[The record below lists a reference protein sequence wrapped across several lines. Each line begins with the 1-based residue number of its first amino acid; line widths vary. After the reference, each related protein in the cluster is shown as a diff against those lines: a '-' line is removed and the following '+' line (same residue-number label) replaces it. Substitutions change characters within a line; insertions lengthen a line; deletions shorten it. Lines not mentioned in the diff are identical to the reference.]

1 MEAISVRNLT
11 KSFEYYEKE
20 AGLKSSLRNL
30 FHREKL
36 IREAVKSISFAIDE
50 GEIVGFL
57 GPNGAGKT
65 TTLKMLS
72 GILFPTSGE
81 ATVLGHV
88 PWERK
93 KAFKMNFSIVMGQ
106 KSQLWFDLPAVES
119 FRLNQC
125 IYEID
130 DRTFQHTLEEL
141 TELLDVKAM
150 LKVQV
155 RRLSLGERMKME
167 LIASLL
173 HKPKVMFLDEPT
185 IGLDILSQ
193 RKIREFIKYYNE
205 QTKTTVILTSHY
217 MNDIEA
223 LCKRMVLIN
232 RGQIMFDGDLSRVN
246 DLFSAKKILRL
257 QLAEEVP
264 SEVLS
269 RFGEVKSCEGIQA
282 TIEIARDH
290 MKDVAKEILDTLPVV
305 DFTMEDIPVEE
316 GIAMLY
322 QQMSPVEMASGAL
335 GNRSGHNGSAGSD
348 EREGSAGSDRREG
361 SVL

>member
-1 MEAISVRNLT
+1 MEAITVRNLT

-20 AGLKSSLRNL
+20 AGLKSSIRNL
-30 FHREKL
+30 FRREKL
-36 IREAVKSISFAIDE
+36 VREAVRSISFAIDE
-50 GEIVGFL
+50 GEMVGFL

-106 KSQLWFDLPAVES
+106 KSQLWFDLPALES

-125 IYEID
+125 IYELD
-130 DRTFQHTLEEL
+130 DTTYRRTLDEL
-141 TELLDVKAM
+141 TELLDVRDM

-173 HKPKVMFLDEPT
+173 HKPKIMFLDEPT

-193 RKIREFIKYYNE
+193 RKIREFLKYYNE

-223 LCKRMVLIN
+223 LCRRMVLIN
-232 RGQIMFDGDLSRVN
+232 RGKIMFDGDLYRVN
-246 DLFSAKKILRL
+246 DLFSATKILRL
-257 QLAEEVP
+257 QLSEELP
-264 SEVLS
+264 EAALAQ
-269 RFGEVKSCEGIQA
+269 FGVVKACEGVEA
-282 TIEIARDH
+282 TLEIPRERVKA
-290 MKDVAKEILDTLPVV
+290 VASEILNSLPVV

-316 GIAMLY
+316 GIALLY
-322 QQMSPVEMASGAL
+322 TRMSPDEAGVETQQL
-335 GNRSGHNGSAGSD
+335 
-348 EREGSAGSDRREG
+348 
-361 SVL
+361 

>member
-1 MEAISVRNLT
+1 
-11 KSFEYYEKE
+11 
-20 AGLKSSLRNL
+20 
-30 FHREKL
+30 
-36 IREAVKSISFAIDE
+36 
-50 GEIVGFL
+50 
-57 GPNGAGKT
+57 
-65 TTLKMLS
+65 
-72 GILFPTSGE
+72 
-81 ATVLGHV
+81 
-88 PWERK
+88 
-93 KAFKMNFSIVMGQ
+93 
-106 KSQLWFDLPAVES
+106 
-119 FRLNQC
+119 
-125 IYEID
+125 
-130 DRTFQHTLEEL
+130 
-141 TELLDVKAM
+141 
-150 LKVQV
+150 
-155 RRLSLGERMKME
+155 ME

-264 SEVLS
+264 AAILS

-335 GNRSGHNGSAGSD
+335 GNRTGHNGSTGSD
-348 EREGSAGSDRREG
+348 GREG

>member
-1 MEAISVRNLT
+1 MEAITVRNLT

-20 AGLKSSLRNL
+20 AGLKSSIRNL
-30 FHREKL
+30 FRREKL
-36 IREAVKSISFAIDE
+36 VREAVRSISFAIDE
-50 GEIVGFL
+50 GEMVGFL

-106 KSQLWFDLPAVES
+106 KSQLWFDLPALES

-125 IYEID
+125 IYELD
-130 DRTFQHTLEEL
+130 DTTYRRTLDEL
-141 TELLDVKAM
+141 TELLDVRDM

-173 HKPKVMFLDEPT
+173 HKPKIMFLDEPT

-193 RKIREFIKYYNE
+193 RKIREFLKYYNE

-223 LCKRMVLIN
+223 LCRRMVLIN
-232 RGQIMFDGDLSRVN
+232 RGKIMFDGDLNRVN
-246 DLFSAKKILRL
+246 DLFSATKILRL
-257 QLAEEVP
+257 QLSEELP
-264 SEVLS
+264 EAALAQ
-269 RFGEVKSCEGIQA
+269 FGVVKGCEGVEA
-282 TIEIARDH
+282 TLEIPRERVKA
-290 MKDVAKEILDTLPVV
+290 VASEILNSLPVV

-316 GIAMLY
+316 GIALLY
-322 QQMSPVEMASGAL
+322 TRMSPDAEGVETQQL
-335 GNRSGHNGSAGSD
+335 
-348 EREGSAGSDRREG
+348 
-361 SVL
+361 

>member
-1 MEAISVRNLT
+1 MEAISVRGLS

-20 AGLKSSLRNL
+20 AGLKSSLKNL

-36 IREAVKSISFAIDE
+36 VREAVKSISFSIDE

-72 GILFPTSGE
+72 GILFPTGGE
-81 ATVLGHV
+81 ATVLGYV

-93 KAFKMNFSIVMGQ
+93 KHFKMNFSIVMGQ

-119 FRLNQC
+119 FRLNQS

-130 DRTFQHTLEEL
+130 DRSFQATLDEL
-141 TELLDVKAM
+141 TELLDVRDM

-167 LIASLL
+167 LIAALL

-185 IGLDILSQ
+185 IGLDIISQ
-193 RKIREFIKYYNE
+193 RKIRDFIRFYNE

-217 MNDIEA
+217 MTDIEA

-232 RGQIMFDGDLSRVN
+232 QGRLVFDGDLARVN
-246 DLFSAKKILRL
+246 DLFSEKKILRL
-257 QLAEEVP
+257 QLSDPPDAAI
-264 SEVLS
+264 LA
-269 RFGEVKSCEGIQA
+269 RFGEVKSCAGLEATLEIQ
-282 TIEIARDH
+282 
-290 MKDVAKEILDTLPVV
+290 KDRVKEVAKEILDTLPVI

-316 GIAMLY
+316 GIALLY
-322 QQMSPVEMASGAL
+322 QRQVTE
-335 GNRSGHNGSAGSD
+335 
-348 EREGSAGSDRREG
+348 
-361 SVL
+361 

>member
-11 KSFEYYEKE
+11 KSFDYYEKE
-20 AGLKSSLRNL
+20 AGLKSSIRNL

-36 IREAVKSISFAIDE
+36 VREAVRSISFAIDE

-81 ATVLGHV
+81 ATVLGYV

-106 KSQLWFDLPAVES
+106 KSQLWFDLPALES

-130 DRTFQHTLEEL
+130 DTTFQHTLDEL
-141 TELLDVKAM
+141 TDLLDVREM

-193 RKIREFIKYYNE
+193 RKIRDFIKYYNE

-223 LCKRMVLIN
+223 LCRRMVLIN
-232 RGQIMFDGDLSRVN
+232 RGRVVFDGDLNRVN

-257 QLAEEVP
+257 QLAEELT
-264 SEVLS
+264 SEVLG
-269 RFGEVKSCEGIQA
+269 RFGEVKSCVGVEA
-282 TIEIARDH
+282 TLEIARDRV
-290 MKDVAKEILDTLPVV
+290 KAVASEILNTLPVV

-322 QQMSPVEMASGAL
+322 THMSPE
-335 GNRSGHNGSAGSD
+335 
-348 EREGSAGSDRREG
+348 EEGMM
-361 SVL
+361 VQQL

>member
-20 AGLKSSLRNL
+20 AGLKSSFRNL

-36 IREAVKSISFAIDE
+36 VREAVRSISFSIGE

-72 GILFPTSGE
+72 GILFPTSGD
-81 ATVLGHV
+81 ATVLGYV

-106 KSQLWFDLPAVES
+106 KSQLWFDLPAIES
-119 FRLNQC
+119 FRLNQS

-130 DRTFQHTLEEL
+130 DNAFSHTLDEL
-141 TELLDVKAM
+141 TDLLDVRSM

-167 LIASLL
+167 LIAALL
-173 HKPKVMFLDEPT
+173 HRPKVMFLDEPT

-193 RKIREFIKYYNE
+193 RKIREFIQYYNQ

-223 LCKRMVLIN
+223 LCRRMVLIN
-232 RGQIMFDGDLSRVN
+232 QGRIVFDGELDRVN
-246 DLFSAKKILRL
+246 DLFSERKILRL
-257 QLAEEVP
+257 QLSDEMDADQ
-264 SEVLS
+264 LT
-269 RFGEVKSCEGIQA
+269 RFGMVKRCEGVEV
-282 TIEIARDH
+282 TLEIPKER
-290 MKDVAKEILDTLPVV
+290 MKAVAKEILDTLPVV

-316 GIAMLY
+316 GIALLY
-322 QQMSPVEMASGAL
+322 QQKEQELA
-335 GNRSGHNGSAGSD
+335 
-348 EREGSAGSDRREG
+348 
-361 SVL
+361 

>member
-1 MEAISVRNLT
+1 MEAITVRNLT

-20 AGLKSSLRNL
+20 AGLKSSIRNL
-30 FHREKL
+30 FRREKL
-36 IREAVKSISFAIDE
+36 VREAVRSISFAIDE
-50 GEIVGFL
+50 GEMVGFL

-106 KSQLWFDLPAVES
+106 KSQLWFDLPALES

-125 IYEID
+125 IYELD
-130 DRTFQHTLEEL
+130 DTTYRRTLDEL
-141 TELLDVKAM
+141 TELLDVRDM

-173 HKPKVMFLDEPT
+173 HKPKIMFLDEPT

-193 RKIREFIKYYNE
+193 RKIREFLKYYNE

-223 LCKRMVLIN
+223 LCRRMVLIN
-232 RGQIMFDGDLSRVN
+232 RGKIMFDGDLNRVN
-246 DLFSAKKILRL
+246 DLFSATKILRL
-257 QLAEEVP
+257 QLSEELP
-264 SEVLS
+264 ETALAQ
-269 RFGEVKSCEGIQA
+269 FGVVKACEGVEA
-282 TIEIARDH
+282 TLEIPRERVKA
-290 MKDVAKEILDTLPVV
+290 VASEILNSLPVV

-316 GIAMLY
+316 GIALLY
-322 QQMSPVEMASGAL
+322 TRMSPDEAGVETQQL
-335 GNRSGHNGSAGSD
+335 
-348 EREGSAGSDRREG
+348 
-361 SVL
+361 